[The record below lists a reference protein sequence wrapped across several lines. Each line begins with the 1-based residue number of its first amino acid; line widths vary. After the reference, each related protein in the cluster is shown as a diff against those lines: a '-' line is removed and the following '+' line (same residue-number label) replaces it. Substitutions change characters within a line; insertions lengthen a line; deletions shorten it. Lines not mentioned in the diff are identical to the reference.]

1 MKKQLLIA
9 AVAAFA
15 CVTSAIAEPYPTRPI
30 TFVVPFAAGG
40 PADTLARRLAEPIGA
55 ALGQSIVIENVVGAA
70 GSIGVGRVAHAAP
83 DGYTVGIGNWS
94 THVVNGVIYRLPY
107 DLVED
112 LAPVAVLPSSPQLIV
127 TRGGLPVNNL
137 PELVAWVKANKAS
150 VGTAGIGSASHVSGL
165 FFQNVAGGEFTFVSY
180 RSGGHALQ
188 DLVAGHID
196 LMFDQAS
203 NSMPFVRAG
212 TIKAHAVTSGT
223 RLGSAPDIPTV
234 DEAGLPKF
242 YVSVWYGLWLPK
254 GTSPDIVAKLNSAV
268 VKALADPVLRK
279 QSADLG
285 QDVPEPDQQ
294 TPAALAALQK
304 AEIDK
309 WWPILKAANIKAQ

>member
-1 MKKQLLIA
+1 MKKQLLII

-40 PADTLARRLAEPIGA
+40 PADTLARRLAEPISA

-94 THVVNGVIYRLPY
+94 THVVNGVIYPLPY
-107 DLVED
+107 DLLKD
-112 LAPVAVLPSSPQLIV
+112 LAPVAVLPRSPQLIV

-137 PELVAWVKANKAS
+137 AQLVAWVKANKAT
-150 VGTAGIGSASHVSGL
+150 VGTAGIGSATHVSGL
-165 FFQNVAGGEFTFVSY
+165 FFQNVVGGESTFVSY
-180 RSGGHALQ
+180 RSAGHALQ

-196 LMFDQAS
+196 LMFDQAA

-212 TIKAHAVTSGT
+212 TIKAHAVTSDA
-223 RLGSAPDIPTV
+223 RLRSAPDIPTV

-268 VKALADPVLRK
+268 VKALADPVWRK

-285 QDVPEPDQQ
+285 QDMPEPDQQ

-309 WWPILKAANIKAQ
+309 WWPMLKAANIKAQ